1 MACFSS
7 SNRACARV
15 VQEKLCQLAAVTR
28 SSGSGQHQ
36 HQQQQQQQQQQK
48 QQQQQLQ
55 QQKQH
60 LSLLLQQ
67 HPGGAASSASVG
79 GNGCIGGVV
88 DAGGGIGSGGG
99 ISVSSGN
106 SSSIIVGK
114 RTTALFAAYAA
125 PLFGGGTVA
134 TIGQPM
140 AAGAGQIGAARSL
153 FTACGASF
161 IQPSSVV
168 ASCAGARVKAPVL
181 GRASSTSVATSVSS
195 LYERTQKATVT
206 LQHPCMRGYS
216 SVHTQQPAGPIRE
229 YNIDPYILLDDELKY
244 IFEDIRQE
252 ISRATN
258 HQELNKIAVYYFDG
272 QGKAFRPMVAMLM
285 AKALNYHMH
294 NENSNIVNAQR
305 QIAMISEM
313 IHTASLVHDDVI
325 DQSFA
330 RRGKPSVNVL
340 WNHKKV
346 TQAGDYILSVA
357 SMLLAR
363 LKHDEVTHILSQ
375 VLTDLVQGEFMQLG
389 SKETENER
397 FAHYFTKTYRKTA
410 SLIANSLKAVAVL
423 SGADEQMAELSFQY
437 GRNLGLAFQ
446 FVDDLLDF
454 VSSSEAMGKPAA
466 ADLKLGLATAPVLFA
481 CEKFPE
487 LNPMILRRFREPG
500 DVERAYE
507 LVHQSQGLE
516 QTRFLAR
523 KHCIEALRLAS
534 QISESP
540 YQKGL
545 IVVGDFVL
553 NRMK

>member
-1 MACFSS
+1 MLPTDRLTILLTMACLSS
-7 SNRACARV
+7 SNRVCARV
-15 VQEKLCQLAAVTR
+15 VQEKLCQFVV
-28 SSGSGQHQ
+28 GKNYH
-36 HQQQQQQQQQQK
+36 HQQQQQQQHQQPK
-48 QQQQQLQ
+48 VAA
-55 QQKQH
+55 
-60 LSLLLQQ
+60 
-67 HPGGAASSASVG
+67 GATVAAGVGTGTGSGSSAAAAGKSVG
-79 GNGCIGGVV
+79 NGVV
-88 DAGGGIGSGGG
+88 GKKTVVGGGG
-99 ISVSSGN
+99 SSGPLF
-106 SSSIIVGK
+106 
-114 RTTALFAAYAA
+114 TTALKSGVGVGS
-125 PLFGGGTVA
+125 FGGGGGGSVEA
-134 TIGQPM
+134 AAMKYGPSVGMFGGSSSSMM
-140 AAGAGQIGAARSL
+140 AMINGVGSVRNFYSSSL
-153 FTACGASF
+153 VRNLFRKN
-161 IQPSSVV
+161 QPSSSSQILLPPPVV
-168 ASCAGARVKAPVL
+168 I
-181 GRASSTSVATSVSS
+181 
-195 LYERTQKATVT
+195 TQSES
-206 LQHPCMRGYS
+206 HPCMRGYS

-229 YNIDPYILLDDELKY
+229 YNIDPYILLDEELKY

-252 ISRATN
+252 INRATN
-258 HQELNKIAVYYFDG
+258 HQELKKIAVYYFDG
-272 QGKAFRPMVAMLM
+272 QGKAIRPMVAMLM

-294 NENSNIVNAQR
+294 NETSNVVHAQR

-330 RRGKPSVNVL
+330 RRGKPSVNVI

-346 TQAGDYILSVA
+346 TQAGDYVLAVA

-423 SGADEQMAELSFQY
+423 SGADEQMVELSFQY

>member
-1 MACFSS
+1 MQCTLPYSLALSRHAFGLAKDLAKSSDNLVVVKRLRIFKIPNVSGVSSVMLPTDRLTILLTMACLSS
-7 SNRACARV
+7 SNRVCARV
-15 VQEKLCQLAAVTR
+15 VQEKLCQFVVGKNQLVTTASAVT
-28 SSGSGQHQ
+28 
-36 HQQQQQQQQQQK
+36 
-48 QQQQQLQ
+48 
-55 QQKQH
+55 
-60 LSLLLQQ
+60 
-67 HPGGAASSASVG
+67 
-79 GNGCIGGVV
+79 NG
-88 DAGGGIGSGGG
+88 D
-99 ISVSSGN
+99 SVSEKSGTGAGSSSSNGSGN
-106 SSSIIVGK
+106 SGSVSPVMNRVAKRSSVFSGVV
-114 RTTALFAAYAA
+114 Y
-125 PLFGGGTVA
+125 PLFTSGGA
-134 TIGQPM
+134 IGVEALKYGPC
-140 AAGAGQIGAARSL
+140 GIGVGSVRNFYSSSL
-153 FTACGASF
+153 VRNLFKKN
-161 IQPSSVV
+161 QPSS
-168 ASCAGARVKAPVL
+168 SQILPP
-181 GRASSTSVATSVSS
+181 AT
-195 LYERTQKATVT
+195 
-206 LQHPCMRGYS
+206 HPCMRGYS

-229 YNIDPYILLDDELKY
+229 YNIDPYILLDEELKY

-252 ISRATN
+252 INRATN
-258 HQELNKIAVYYFDG
+258 HQELKKIAVYYFDG
-272 QGKAFRPMVAMLM
+272 QGKAIRPMVAMLM

-294 NENSNIVNAQR
+294 NETSSNVVHAQR
-305 QIAMISEM
+305 QIAMIAEM

-330 RRGKPSVNVL
+330 RRGKPSVNVI

-346 TQAGDYILSVA
+346 TQAGDYVLAIA

-423 SGADEQMAELSFQY
+423 SGADEKMVELSFQY

-446 FVDDLLDF
+446 YVDDLLDF

-507 LVHQSQGLE
+507 LVHKSQGLE

-523 KHCIEALRLAS
+523 EHCIEALRLAS

>member
-1 MACFSS
+1 MACSS
-7 SNRACARV
+7 SSSRACARV
-15 VQEKLCQLAAVTR
+15 VQEKLSQLVAA
-28 SSGSGQHQ
+28 SKG
-36 HQQQQQQQQQQK
+36 QQQAAAAQLDL
-48 QQQQQLQ
+48 LQ
-55 QQKQH
+55 QQ
-60 LSLLLQQ
+60 
-67 HPGGAASSASVG
+67 HPTK
-79 GNGCIGGVV
+79 
-88 DAGGGIGSGGG
+88 AGGGVSDGGG
-99 ISVSSGN
+99 GGDGRSPLLAVPKRRGSSLLG
-106 SSSIIVGK
+106 
-114 RTTALFAAYAA
+114 TYPLFGSAHGAA
-125 PLFGGGTVA
+125 PLV
-134 TIGQPM
+134 
-140 AAGAGQIGAARSL
+140 AAGAGVVASSVGSAIGIRS
-153 FTACGASF
+153 FYTGPGSCF
-161 IQPSSVV
+161 IQPSAVV
-168 ASCAGARVKAPVL
+168 GAVGPVKPVGVPARSGAPL
-181 GRASSTSVATSVSS
+181 FKQNQKCSSIAN
-195 LYERTQKATVT
+195 L
-206 LQHPCMRGYS
+206 HPCMRGYS

-258 HQELNKIAVYYFDG
+258 HPELNKIAVYYFDG

-346 TQAGDYILSVA
+346 TQAGDYILAVA

-363 LKHDEVTHILSQ
+363 LKHDDVTHILSQ

-423 SGADEQMAELSFQY
+423 SGADDQMAELSFQY

>member
-1 MACFSS
+1 MLPTDRLTIILTMACLSS
-7 SNRACARV
+7 SNRVCARV
-15 VQEKLCQLAAVTR
+15 VQEKLCQFVAVGKNQPLVAASGTSGGSGTAGVNGGGGSSGTGSNGKQTANR
-28 SSGSGQHQ
+28 LSVKAGSVVVGGQKSSGGRYPLFTSGSG
-36 HQQQQQQQQQQK
+36 
-48 QQQQQLQ
+48 
-55 QQKQH
+55 
-60 LSLLLQQ
+60 S
-67 HPGGAASSASVG
+67 GFVAGI
-79 GNGCIGGVV
+79 GNTYGVV
-88 DAGGGIGSGGG
+88 EAFKYGPGIGVGIGS
-99 ISVSSGN
+99 VRN
-106 SSSIIVGK
+106 FYSSSLV
-114 RTTALFAAYAA
+114 RNLF
-125 PLFGGGTVA
+125 
-134 TIGQPM
+134 QKN
-140 AAGAGQIGAARSL
+140 
-153 FTACGASF
+153 
-161 IQPSSVV
+161 QPSST
-168 ASCAGARVKAPVL
+168 AQILPP
-181 GRASSTSVATSVSS
+181 AT
-195 LYERTQKATVT
+195 
-206 LQHPCMRGYS
+206 HPCMRGYS

-229 YNIDPYILLDDELKY
+229 YNIDPYILLDEELKY
-244 IFEDIRQE
+244 IFEDIRAE
-252 ISRATN
+252 INRATH
-258 HQELNKIAVYYFDG
+258 HQELKKIAVYYFDG
-272 QGKAFRPMVAMLM
+272 QGKAIRPMVAMLM

-294 NENSNIVNAQR
+294 NETSNVVHAQR

-330 RRGKPSVNVL
+330 RRGKPSVNVI

-346 TQAGDYILSVA
+346 TQAGDYVLAIA

-423 SGADEQMAELSFQY
+423 SGADEQMVELSFQY

-507 LVHQSQGLE
+507 LVHKSQGLE

>member
-1 MACFSS
+1 MACLSS
-7 SNRACARV
+7 SNRVCARV
-15 VQEKLCQLAAVTR
+15 VQEKLCQFVAVGKNQPLVAA
-28 SSGSGQHQ
+28 SGSNNG
-36 HQQQQQQQQQQK
+36 
-48 QQQQQLQ
+48 
-55 QQKQH
+55 
-60 LSLLLQQ
+60 
-67 HPGGAASSASVG
+67 VG
-79 GNGCIGGVV
+79 TIAGNG
-88 DAGGGIGSGGG
+88 
-99 ISVSSGN
+99 
-106 SSSIIVGK
+106 
-114 RTTALFAAYAA
+114 
-125 PLFGGGTVA
+125 
-134 TIGQPM
+134 
-140 AAGAGQIGAARSL
+140 AAGAGGGGTGAGGLSSGTGSNGKGSSANRLSGTGSGGPKKSLYGGLVPL
-153 FTACGASF
+153 FTSGSAVGVGHTFGNTSF
-161 IQPSSVV
+161 GVVSESLKYGVVGIGSVRNLYSSSLVRNLFTKNQPSST
-168 ASCAGARVKAPVL
+168 AQILPPV
-181 GRASSTSVATSVSS
+181 T
-195 LYERTQKATVT
+195 
-206 LQHPCMRGYS
+206 HPCMRGYS

-229 YNIDPYILLDDELKY
+229 YNIDPYILLDEELKY
-244 IFEDIRQE
+244 IFEDIRTE
-252 ISRATN
+252 INRATH
-258 HQELNKIAVYYFDG
+258 HQELKKIAVYYFDG
-272 QGKAFRPMVAMLM
+272 QGKAIRPMVAMLM

-294 NENSNIVNAQR
+294 NETSNVVHAQR

-330 RRGKPSVNVL
+330 RRGKPSVNVI

-346 TQAGDYILSVA
+346 TQAGDYVLAIA

-423 SGADEQMAELSFQY
+423 SGADEQMVELSFQY